1 MFLLPFFSCV
11 VPIEAIGLI
20 VWWAYQ
26 NIAFTEWYVIKAES
40 LAITFLEVSTKY
52 ALKKT
57 YKLGLKQDPL
67 KRILESK
74 RLRTIRESFMMVGW
88 KARWLCIID
97 LLMIFSEAYF
107 SVDAR
112 AFTKR
117 LD

>member
-40 LAITFLEVSTKY
+40 LAITFLEVSYKY

-57 YKLGLKQDPL
+57 FKLGLKQDPL
-67 KRILESK
+67 KRILESN
-74 RLRTIRESFMMVGW
+74 RLKTTSESFMTLDW
-88 KARWLCIID
+88 KKCLLCITD
-97 LLMIFSEAYF
+97 LLMIFS
-107 SVDAR
+107 
-112 AFTKR
+112 
-117 LD
+117 